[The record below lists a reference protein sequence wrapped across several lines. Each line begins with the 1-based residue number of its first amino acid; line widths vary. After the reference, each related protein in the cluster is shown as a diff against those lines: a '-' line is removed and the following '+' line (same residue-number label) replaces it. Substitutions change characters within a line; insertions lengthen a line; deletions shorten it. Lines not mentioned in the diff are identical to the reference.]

1 MVLAVASTDVRWL
14 DWNLLV
20 CLLIWDFEILIDTPL
35 GRRFLCLESGTRGFM
50 RDAHIYIG
58 E

>member
-20 CLLIWDFEILIDTPL
+20 CLLIWDFEILIDTP
-35 GRRFLCLESGTRGFM
+35 
-50 RDAHIYIG
+50 
-58 E
+58 